1 VPLERASVSRE
12 DYLKAILEMEQEG
25 MIPISVRLSESL
37 RVTPPAVTAALK
49 RLSRDG
55 LAMLDRHGR
64 IRLSAKGAREAESL
78 VVRHRLA
85 EKLLTEVLGMEWS
98 KVHEEAEKLEHA
110 ISPELEKHL
119 LKFFGNGGNC
129 PHGNPLYGGLAALK
143 KGMGAIQ
150 LSQVTPPAGVE
161 VLRVNEDRGL
171 LEFLSS
177 LAVFPGTRLR
187 LRSLGYDGTMVLTK
201 GRKTIH
207 LSEKARAQIW
217 VRVLFPNPTLP
228 SKSHS

>member
-12 DYLKAILEMEQEG
+12 DYLKGILEMEQEG
-25 MIPISVRLSESL
+25 MVPISARLSESL

-49 RLSRDG
+49 RMSRDG
-55 LAMLDRHGR
+55 VAAVDKQGR
-64 IRLSAKGAREAESL
+64 IRLTPKGQREAESL

-119 LKFFGNGGNC
+119 LQFFGKGGNC
-129 PHGNPLYGGLAALK
+129 PHGNPLFGGLAELK
-143 KGMGAIQ
+143 RQGAVR
-150 LSQVTPPAGVE
+150 LSEVAPPADVE
-161 VLRVNEDRGL
+161 VLRVKEDKGL

-177 LAVFPGTRLR
+177 LEVFPGTKLKV
-187 LRSLGYDGTMVLTK
+187 RSVSYDGTMELTK
-201 GRKTIH
+201 ARKILH
-207 LSEKARAQIW
+207 LSESAGSRIW
-217 VRVLFPNPTLP
+217 VRIA
-228 SKSHS
+228 